1 VASNN
6 QSNNNL
12 EALETQQPSSELD
25 VAPNQPF
32 AEQAVI
38 GAILSDN
45 EQFDAVGSK
54 LKARDFYNQRHRIIF
69 EAIISLHE
77 SRKSIDLVTMK
88 EQLERVGELENVGGI
103 KYIATI
109 QQDTPSTLN
118 AESYAK
124 IVRDNSILRDLLRS
138 AHKIQKMVYD
148 CKDASPQN
156 VLSDAQQV
164 LTELSSTYSLGE
176 SVIPMSEPVSEVFQQ
191 IDELLTNPKKD
202 PITGV
207 ASGFID
213 LDELT
218 SGFQPSDLIVIAGRP
233 SMGKTAL
240 AMNVAEHAAIV
251 DNRTV
256 LIFSLEMQASQ
267 LAMRSLSSVS
277 SVDSKAIREG
287 NFGNGIEET
296 RNWENFAQAMEVLSN
311 APIYIDVT
319 PGITPS
325 EIVTKSRKLK
335 REKQLDLIVIDYL
348 QLMHTKDHNH
358 QNRATE
364 LANMTRELKFLAKE
378 LNVPIIAL
386 SQLNREVENRPNKR
400 PQLADLRE
408 SGAIEQDADLVL
420 LVYRE
425 EYYKADSKNKG
436 LAEINIAKHRSG
448 ATKTIKLVFAHQ
460 YTRFDNYADAADYGA
475 ISEV

>member
-1 VASNN
+1 MATV
-6 QSNNNL
+6 NL
-12 EALETQQPSSELD
+12 SSHDREALETKQSSSQLN

-45 EQFDAVGSK
+45 EQYDAVADK
-54 LKARDFYNQRHRIIF
+54 LTPRDFYNQRHRIIF
-69 EAIISLHE
+69 EAIKSLHDNRE
-77 SRKSIDLVTMK
+77 SIDLVTMK
-88 EQLERVGELENVGGI
+88 EQLERVGELENIGGI
-103 KYIATI
+103 KYLATI

-118 AESYAK
+118 AASYAK
-124 IVRDNSILRDLLRS
+124 IVQDNSILRGLLRS
-138 AHKIQKMVYD
+138 AYKIQQMVYD
-148 CKDASPQN
+148 CKDASSQS

-164 LTELSSTYSLGE
+164 LSELGE
-176 SVIPMSEPVSEVFQQ
+176 NYSQGDAVIPIAQSVAEAFQG
-191 IDELLTNPKKD
+191 INERLKNPQRGN
-202 PITGV
+202 ITGV

-213 LDELT
+213 LDGVT

-256 LIFSLEMQASQ
+256 LIFSLEMQAVQ

-287 NFGNGIEET
+287 NLGHGAEGT
-296 RNWENFAQAMEVLSN
+296 RNWESLAQAMEVLN
-311 APIYIDVT
+311 GAPIFIDVT
-319 PGITPS
+319 PGVTTS
-325 EIVTKSRKLK
+325 EIIAKSRKLK
-335 REKQLDLIVIDYL
+335 REKQLDLIIIDYL
-348 QLMHTKDHNH
+348 QLMHTKDNNY

-364 LANMTRELKFLAKE
+364 LANMTRDLKFLAKE

-386 SQLNREVENRPNKR
+386 SQLNREVESRPNKR
-400 PQLADLRE
+400 PLLADLRE

-420 LVYRE
+420 LVYRD
-425 EYYKADSKNKG
+425 EYYKPDSKNKG
-436 LAEINIAKHRSG
+436 LAEVNVAKHRNG
-448 ATKTIKLVFAHQ
+448 ETKTIKLVFAHQ
-460 YTRFDNYADAADYGA
+460 YTRFDNYADAAGYEEIPGD
-475 ISEV
+475 